1 MKLDE
6 LKKMIAEEFES
17 YMKEDD
23 VDVSVGADDVDAEMG
38 DEMEQNPEEALEKIY
53 QMLQAYFEKD
63 GEDNDMD
70 GVEDE
75 PGEEPMEEMKNKD
88 KEDKMEEGVEEELE
102 ENSTTDAKFQKTGMA
117 PASKGSA
124 GPNAGYGEKGGKGR
138 TGYDAGSKALQE
150 RFQKLAN
157 IKTLKG

>member
-6 LKKMIAEEFES
+6 LKKMIQEEFES

-23 VDVSVGADDVDAEMG
+23 VDVSVGAGDVDAEM
-38 DEMEQNPEEALEKIY
+38 DKNPEDALEQIY
-53 QMLQAYFEKD
+53 KMLQDYFEGD

-157 IKTLKG
+157 IVKG

>member
-17 YMKEDD
+17 YMKEDE
-23 VDVSVGADDVDAEMG
+23 VDVSVGADDVDMDANMG
-38 DEMEQNPEEALEKIY
+38 DMDGEVNPEEALEKIY

-75 PGEEPMEEMKNKD
+75 PGEEPVDEI
-88 KEDKMEEGVEEELE
+88 EGELE
-102 ENSTTDAKFQKTGMA
+102 ENSTTAAQYQKTGMA
-117 PASKGSA
+117 AGGPKSA
-124 GPNAGYGEKGGKGR
+124 GKDAGYGAVGGKGR

>member
-38 DEMEQNPEEALEKIY
+38 GDMEQNPEEALEKIY

-63 GEDNDMD
+63 GEDNDND
-70 GVEDE
+70 GIEDE
-75 PGEEPMEEMKNKD
+75 PGEEPMEE
-88 KEDKMEEGVEEELE
+88 VAEEELE
-102 ENSTTDAKFQKTGMA
+102 ENSTTAAQYQKTGMA
-117 PASKGSA
+117 TGGPKSA

-157 IKTLKG
+157 IVKG

>member
-38 DEMEQNPEEALEKIY
+38 DDGEQNPEEALEKIY

-75 PGEEPMEEMKNKD
+75 PGEEPVDEIELEE
-88 KEDKMEEGVEEELE
+88 EEELE
-102 ENSTTDAKFQKTGMA
+102 ENSTTAAQYQKSGFA
-117 PASKGSA
+117 AGGSKTA
-124 GPNAGYGEKGGKGR
+124 GKDAGYGAVGGKGR

-157 IKTLKG
+157 IKPLKG

>member
-38 DEMEQNPEEALEKIY
+38 GDGEKSPEEALEKIY
-53 QMLQAYFEKD
+53 QMLQDYFESD
-63 GEDNDMD
+63 GEDNDND

-75 PGEEPMEEMKNKD
+75 PGEEPMEEAK
-88 KEDKMEEGVEEELE
+88 EEELE
-102 ENSTTDAKFQKTGMA
+102 ENSTTAAQYQKTGYA
-117 PASKGSA
+117 AGGPKSA
-124 GPNAGYGEKGGKGR
+124 GPNVGYGEKGGKGR

-157 IKTLKG
+157 IKPLKG

>member
-17 YMKEDD
+17 YMREEEDQVDVTVGDAD
-23 VDVSVGADDVDAEMG
+23 VDLDDATG
-38 DEMEQNPEEALEKIY
+38 MEGEAGPEDALEQIY
-53 QMLQAYFEKD
+53 NMLKAYFEAD

-75 PGEEPMEEMKNKD
+75 EGEEPIEDIDEAKEEI
-88 KEDKMEEGVEEELE
+88 EEG
-102 ENSTTDAKFQKTGMA
+102 DGYDGK
-117 PASKGSA
+117 A
-124 GPNAGYGEKGGKGR
+124 GKGGTGYDGKAGKGG

-150 RFQKLAN
+150 RFKKLAN
-157 IKTLKG
+157 IIK

>member
-23 VDVSVGADDVDAEMG
+23 VDVSVGADDVDAEM
-38 DEMEQNPEEALEKIY
+38 DKNPEDALEQIY
-53 QMLQAYFEKD
+53 KMLQDYFEGD

-70 GVEDE
+70 GQEDE
-75 PGEEPMEEMKNKD
+75 PGEEPVGEVA
-88 KEDKMEEGVEEELE
+88 EGEEELE
-102 ENSTTDAKFQKTGMA
+102 ENSTTAAQYQKTGFA
-117 PASKGSA
+117 A
-124 GPNAGYGEKGGKGR
+124 GKAGKGGTGYDGKAGKGG

-157 IKTLKG
+157 IVKG

>member
-6 LKKMIAEEFES
+6 LKKMIQEEFES
-17 YMKEDD
+17 YMKEED
-23 VDVSVGADDVDAEMG
+23 VDVSVGADDVDAEM
-38 DEMEQNPEEALEKIY
+38 DKDPAEALEKIY
-53 QMLQAYFEKD
+53 QMLQDYFEAD

-75 PGEEPMEEMKNKD
+75 PGEEPMEEVG
-88 KEDKMEEGVEEELE
+88 EVAEGEEELE
-102 ENSTTDAKFQKTGMA
+102 ENSTTAAQYQKTGFA
-117 PASKGSA
+117 A
-124 GPNAGYGEKGGKGR
+124 GKAGKGGTGYDGKAGKGG

>member
-23 VDVSVGADDVDAEMG
+23 VDVSVGADDVDMDDNMDDMG
-38 DEMEQNPEEALEKIY
+38 GEADPEEALEKIY

-75 PGEEPMEEMKNKD
+75 PGEEPVDEMET
-88 KEDKMEEGVEEELE
+88 ELE
-102 ENSTTDAKFQKTGMA
+102 ENSSTEASTQKTGMK
-117 PASKGSA
+117 PFSKGSA
-124 GPNAGYGEKGGKGR
+124 GANAGYGAVGGKGS
-138 TGYDAGSKALQE
+138 TGYDASSKALQE

>member
-23 VDVSVGADDVDAEMG
+23 VDVSVGADDVDAEM
-38 DEMEQNPEEALEKIY
+38 DKNPEDALEQIY
-53 QMLQAYFEKD
+53 KMLQAYFEGD

-70 GVEDE
+70 GQEDE
-75 PGEEPMEEMKNKD
+75 PGEEPMGEMSYE
-88 KEDKMEEGVEEELE
+88 EDKEEELE
-102 ENSTTDAKFQKTGMA
+102 ENSTTAAQYQKTGMA
-117 PASKGSA
+117 AGGPKSA
-124 GPNAGYGEKGGKGR
+124 GKDAGYGAVGGKGR

-157 IKTLKG
+157 IKPLKG

>member
-23 VDVSVGADDVDAEMG
+23 VDVSVGADDVDLDDAG
-38 DEMEQNPEEALEKIY
+38 DMAGEEGEQNPEEALEKIY
-53 QMLQAYFEKD
+53 QMLQDYFEAD
-63 GEDNDMD
+63 GEDNDND

-75 PGEEPMEEMKNKD
+75 PGEEPMEEVG
-88 KEDKMEEGVEEELE
+88 EVAEGEEELE
-102 ENSTTDAKFQKTGMA
+102 ENSTTAAQYQKTGFA
-117 PASKGSA
+117 A
-124 GPNAGYGEKGGKGR
+124 GKAGKGGTGYDGKAGKGG

>member
-23 VDVSVGADDVDAEMG
+23 VDVSVGADDVDAEM
-38 DEMEQNPEEALEKIY
+38 DKNPEEALEKIY
-53 QMLQAYFEKD
+53 QMLQDYFEAD

-70 GVEDE
+70 GMTDE
-75 PGEEPMEEMKNKD
+75 PGEEPMEEAK
-88 KEDKMEEGVEEELE
+88 EEELE
-102 ENSTTDAKFQKTGMA
+102 ENSTTAAQYQKTGMA
-117 PASKGSA
+117 AGGPKSA
-124 GPNAGYGEKGGKGR
+124 GPNVGYGEKGGKGR

-157 IKTLKG
+157 IKNTLKG

>member
-6 LKKMIAEEFES
+6 LKQMIAEEFES

-23 VDVSVGADDVDAEMG
+23 VDVSVGADDVDAEM
-38 DEMEQNPEEALEKIY
+38 DKNPEDALEQIY
-53 QMLQAYFEKD
+53 KMLQAYFEGD

-75 PGEEPMEEMKNKD
+75 PGEEPVGEVAEVV
-88 KEDKMEEGVEEELE
+88 EGEEELE
-102 ENSTTDAKFQKTGMA
+102 ENSTTAAQYQKTGMA
-117 PASKGSA
+117 SGGPKSA
-124 GPNAGYGEKGGKGR
+124 GPNVGYGAVGGKGG

>member
-6 LKKMIAEEFES
+6 LKKMIQEEFES
-17 YMKEDD
+17 YMKEED
-23 VDVSVGADDVDAEMG
+23 VDVSVGADDVDAEM
-38 DEMEQNPEEALEKIY
+38 DKNPEDALEQIY
-53 QMLQAYFEKD
+53 KMLQDYFEGD

-75 PGEEPMEEMKNKD
+75 PGEEPMEEVG
-88 KEDKMEEGVEEELE
+88 EVAEGEEELE
-102 ENSTTDAKFQKTGMA
+102 ENSTTAAQYQKTGFA
-117 PASKGSA
+117 A
-124 GPNAGYGEKGGKGR
+124 GKAGKGGTGYDGKAGKGG

>member
-6 LKKMIAEEFES
+6 LKKMIQEEFES
-17 YMKEDD
+17 YMKEED

-38 DEMEQNPEEALEKIY
+38 GDEEQNPEEALEKIY

-63 GEDNDMD
+63 GEDNDND

-75 PGEEPMEEMKNKD
+75 PGEEPMEE
-88 KEDKMEEGVEEELE
+88 VAEEELE
-102 ENSTTDAKFQKTGMA
+102 ENSTTAAQYQKTGFA
-117 PASKGSA
+117 A
-124 GPNAGYGEKGGKGR
+124 GKAGKGGTGYDGKAGKGG

-157 IKTLKG
+157 IVKG

>member
-23 VDVSVGADDVDAEMG
+23 VDVSVGADDVDAEM
-38 DEMEQNPEEALEKIY
+38 DKNPEEALEKIY
-53 QMLQAYFEKD
+53 QMLQDYFEAD

-75 PGEEPMEEMKNKD
+75 PGEEPMEESA
-88 KEDKMEEGVEEELE
+88 EEELE
-102 ENSTTDAKFQKTGMA
+102 ENSTTAAQYQKTGMA
-117 PASKGSA
+117 AGGPKSA
-124 GPNAGYGEKGGKGR
+124 GPNVGYGEKGGKGR

>member
-6 LKKMIAEEFES
+6 LKKMIQEEFES
-17 YMKEDD
+17 YMKEED

-38 DEMEQNPEEALEKIY
+38 DDVEQNPEEALEKIY

-63 GEDNDMD
+63 GEDNDGD
-70 GVEDE
+70 GIEDE
-75 PGEEPMEEMKNKD
+75 PGEEPVDE
-88 KEDKMEEGVEEELE
+88 VEEELE
-102 ENSTTDAKFQKTGMA
+102 ENSSTEASVQKTGMK
-117 PASKGSA
+117 PFSKGSA
-124 GPNAGYGEKGGKGR
+124 GKDAGYGAVGGKGR

-157 IKTLKG
+157 IKPLKG

>member
-17 YMKEDD
+17 YMKEDE
-23 VDVSVGADDVDAEMG
+23 VDVSVGDADVDMDADMDMEPGMG
-38 DEMEQNPEEALEKIY
+38 EEQNPEDALEQIY
-53 QMLQAYFEKD
+53 QMLKAYFEKD

-70 GVEDE
+70 GEVDE
-75 PGEEPMEEMKNKD
+75 PGEDIEEAD
-88 KEDKMEEGVEEELE
+88 LE
-102 ENSTTDAKFQKTGMA
+102 ENATTDAKFQKTGMA
-117 PASKGSA
+117 PASKRSA
-124 GPNAGYGEKGGKGR
+124 GANAGYGAVGGKGS

-157 IKTLKG
+157 IKNTLKG

>member
-75 PGEEPMEEMKNKD
+75 PGEEPMEE
-88 KEDKMEEGVEEELE
+88 VAEEELE
-102 ENSTTDAKFQKTGMA
+102 ENSTTAAQYQKTGFA
-117 PASKGSA
+117 A
-124 GPNAGYGEKGGKGR
+124 GKAGKGG

>member
-23 VDVSVGADDVDAEMG
+23 VDVSVGADDVDAEM
-38 DEMEQNPEEALEKIY
+38 DKNPEDALEQIY
-53 QMLQAYFEKD
+53 KMLQDYFEGD

-75 PGEEPMEEMKNKD
+75 PGEEPMEE
-88 KEDKMEEGVEEELE
+88 VAEEELE
-102 ENSTTDAKFQKTGMA
+102 ENSTTAAQYQKTGFA
-117 PASKGSA
+117 A
-124 GPNAGYGEKGGKGR
+124 GKAGKGGTGYDGKAGKGG

>member
-23 VDVSVGADDVDAEMG
+23 VDVSVGADDVDAEM
-38 DEMEQNPEEALEKIY
+38 DKNPEDALEQIY
-53 QMLQAYFEKD
+53 KMLQDYFEGD

-75 PGEEPMEEMKNKD
+75 PGEEPMEEVG
-88 KEDKMEEGVEEELE
+88 EVAEGEEELE
-102 ENSTTDAKFQKTGMA
+102 ENSTTAAQYQKTGFA
-117 PASKGSA
+117 A
-124 GPNAGYGEKGGKGR
+124 GKAGKGG
-138 TGYDAGSKALQE
+138 TGYDGKA
-150 RFQKLAN
+150 
-157 IKTLKG
+157 

>member
-6 LKKMIAEEFES
+6 LKQMIAEEFES

-38 DEMEQNPEEALEKIY
+38 DDMEQNPEEALEKIY

-63 GEDNDMD
+63 GEDNDND
-70 GVEDE
+70 GVED
-75 PGEEPMEEMKNKD
+75 
-88 KEDKMEEGVEEELE
+88 ELE
-102 ENSTTDAKFQKTGMA
+102 ENSTTAAQYQKTGFA
-117 PASKGSA
+117 A
-124 GPNAGYGEKGGKGR
+124 GKAGRGGTGYDGKAGR
-138 TGYDAGSKALQE
+138 GGTGYDAGSKALQE

>member
-23 VDVSVGADDVDAEMG
+23 VDVSVGADDIDM
-38 DEMEQNPEEALEKIY
+38 DDKMDDMEGEASPEEALEKIY

-75 PGEEPMEEMKNKD
+75 PGEEPMEE
-88 KEDKMEEGVEEELE
+88 VAEEELE
-102 ENSTTDAKFQKTGMA
+102 ENSTTAAQYQKTGMK
-117 PASKGSA
+117 PFSKGSA
-124 GPNAGYGEKGGKGR
+124 GKDVGYGAVGGKGR

-157 IKTLKG
+157 IKTIKG

>member
-38 DEMEQNPEEALEKIY
+38 GDAEKSPEEALEKIY
-53 QMLQAYFEKD
+53 QMLQDYFEAD

-75 PGEEPMEEMKNKD
+75 PGEEPVGE
-88 KEDKMEEGVEEELE
+88 VAEEELE
-102 ENSTTDAKFQKTGMA
+102 ENSTTASQYQKTGFA
-117 PASKGSA
+117 TGGSKTA
-124 GPNAGYGEKGGKGR
+124 GKDAGYGAVGGKGR
-138 TGYDAGSKALQE
+138 TGFDAGSKALQE

-157 IKTLKG
+157 IKPLKG

>member
-23 VDVSVGADDVDAEMG
+23 VDVSVGDGDVDMDG
-38 DEMEQNPEEALEKIY
+38 GMDDMEGEASPEEALEKIY

-63 GEDNDMD
+63 GEDNDND

-75 PGEEPMEEMKNKD
+75 PGEEPMEEST
-88 KEDKMEEGVEEELE
+88 EEELE
-102 ENSTTDAKFQKTGMA
+102 ENSSTEASVQKTGMK
-117 PASKGSA
+117 PFSKGSA
-124 GPNAGYGEKGGKGR
+124 GPNVGYGAVGGKGG
-138 TGYDAGSKALQE
+138 TGYDVGSKALQE

-157 IKTLKG
+157 IKPLKG

>member
-38 DEMEQNPEEALEKIY
+38 GDEEQNPEEALEKIY

-63 GEDNDMD
+63 GEDNDND
-70 GVEDE
+70 GIQDE
-75 PGEEPMEEMKNKD
+75 PGEEPMEE
-88 KEDKMEEGVEEELE
+88 VAEEELE
-102 ENSTTDAKFQKTGMA
+102 ENSTTAAQYQKTGMA
-117 PASKGSA
+117 AGGSKTA
-124 GPNAGYGEKGGKGR
+124 GKDAGYGAVGGKGR

-157 IKTLKG
+157 IKPLKG

>member
-23 VDVSVGADDVDAEMG
+23 VDVTVGDDDVDAEM
-38 DEMEQNPEEALEKIY
+38 DKNPEDALEQIY
-53 QMLQAYFEKD
+53 KMLQAYFEGD

-70 GVEDE
+70 GQKDE
-75 PGEEPMEEMKNKD
+75 PGEEPMEE
-88 KEDKMEEGVEEELE
+88 GAEEELE
-102 ENSTTDAKFQKTGMA
+102 ENSTTAAQYQKRGMA
-117 PASKGSA
+117 AGGPKSA
-124 GPNAGYGEKGGKGR
+124 GPNVGYGEKGGKGR
-138 TGYDAGSKALQE
+138 TGFDAGSKALQE

>member
-6 LKKMIAEEFES
+6 LKKMIQEEFES
-17 YMKEDD
+17 YMKEED

-38 DEMEQNPEEALEKIY
+38 GDGEKSPEEALEKIY
-53 QMLQAYFEKD
+53 QMLQDYFEAD

-75 PGEEPMEEMKNKD
+75 PGEEPVEESA
-88 KEDKMEEGVEEELE
+88 EEELE
-102 ENSTTDAKFQKTGMA
+102 ENSTTATQYQKTGFA
-117 PASKGSA
+117 A
-124 GPNAGYGEKGGKGR
+124 GKAGKGGTGYDGKAGKGG

-157 IKTLKG
+157 IVKG

>member
-23 VDVSVGADDVDAEMG
+23 VDVSVGADDVDAEM
-38 DEMEQNPEEALEKIY
+38 DKNPEDALEQIY
-53 QMLQAYFEKD
+53 KMLQDYFEGD

-75 PGEEPMEEMKNKD
+75 PGEEPMEEMSYE
-88 KEDKMEEGVEEELE
+88 EDKEEELE
-102 ENSTTDAKFQKTGMA
+102 ENSTTAAQYQKTGMA
-117 PASKGSA
+117 AGGPKSA
-124 GPNAGYGEKGGKGR
+124 GKDAGYGAVGGKGR

-157 IKTLKG
+157 IKPLKG

>member
-23 VDVSVGADDVDAEMG
+23 VDVSVGADDVDMDGDMEPEMG
-38 DEMEQNPEEALEKIY
+38 EEQNPEEALEKIY

-75 PGEEPMEEMKNKD
+75 PGEEPMEE
-88 KEDKMEEGVEEELE
+88 VAEEELE
-102 ENSTTDAKFQKTGMA
+102 ETSSTEAAIQKTGMK
-117 PASKGSA
+117 PFSKGSA
-124 GPNAGYGEKGGKGR
+124 GPNVGYGAVGGKGR
-138 TGYDAGSKALQE
+138 TGFDAGSKALQE

-157 IKTLKG
+157 IVKG